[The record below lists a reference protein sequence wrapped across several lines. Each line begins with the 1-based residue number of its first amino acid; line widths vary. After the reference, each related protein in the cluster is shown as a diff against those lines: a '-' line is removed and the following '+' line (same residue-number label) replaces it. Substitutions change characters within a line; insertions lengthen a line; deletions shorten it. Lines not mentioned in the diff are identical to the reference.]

1 MMVLMGM
8 LVATGMMMILV
19 MISSSFNVNH
29 SSFVLLYSILYIM
42 EAIDRESVYL
52 LIPFIT
58 FRFVHF

>member
-8 LVATGMMMILV
+8 LVATGMIMILV
-19 MISSSFNVNH
+19 MISSSFSVNH
-29 SSFVLLYSILYIM
+29 SSFVLLYNILYIM
-42 EAIDRESVYL
+42 EAIDRESVCL